1 MRPHSP
7 AVPARLCPRALT
19 FLACLLFAG
28 LAGAV
33 PAETA
38 GAPSPLPGEA
48 AAAGA
53 GDLRSSAMAAY
64 EKDAYAEA
72 LPQLKEVH
80 ALNPQDAEVAGRL
93 GFAAKETGAYEVAL
107 SALESAVQLK
117 GDEYYYWW
125 WLSDTQRLLGKYAEA
140 LKSMERA
147 RDLAPAEAREELQQ
161 YVAYTTILADGTASW
176 ENFDQHLKFSER
188 HRNMRRV
195 RRQIEEY
202 VNALDVVPE
211 YAPDEAPAL
220 ARLAWV
226 YQQIGIQYVYL
237 EDPDPAIDYL
247 KQALIYGRQA
257 GALPE
262 VMRMEQFI
270 AIAFR
275 LKADREP
282 QAAAAHFEQ
291 AVKHWNNALDLARQ
305 TADLVYQRYV
315 QGRLLETL
323 CQFRPLDD
331 AALVELRKANLKEVP
346 WQGPV
351 NEYSVA
357 EAVLGEAVCRLFEG
371 DYAGARILFEMGL
384 PYFEQSKYL
393 SDNQR
398 VVEIYLGLAR
408 VYFQQEHYAESLD
421 AAIKAGD
428 AAGKARQFVDAD
440 AFNRGAGEH
449 MLRHVAAARARA
461 CIALERPEDAFT
473 LLEDFSVQGVR
484 NLLASVLADDT
495 ARTDA
500 ASEQSVLKRRV
511 PMLEGLLAKARE
523 AADPEETAR
532 LELRLAEDTARL
544 HWLDKGV
551 SYLSQATLNFAL
563 PSAATLTQ
571 AREALGNDALL
582 LYYLFDRWG
591 GVALA
596 VDLDAVSGFL
606 LSPGEK
612 EIHAG
617 AASLQYAAGPEAVQA
632 ATAALRDGLL
642 APMAGL
648 APGKVRVV
656 VPDPALSGLS
666 LESLGAAEPFLY
678 ANSAASLRK
687 AAETAV
693 TPATRLRYVMGRA
706 GMDPAP
712 CAGMPPY
719 EAVQCLDGEKA
730 VVTGIVSDVQ
740 KNEAL
745 HLGCVLDQR
754 PPDALLCEMTFV
766 GDGSGDTTL
775 PFARILGMNL
785 PAALVIL
792 DWTAAAPGPG
802 GLRSDAAKLITELLI
817 YAGTRSVLVV
827 APGIDEEARNCF
839 FKAFHANVTPAGATR
854 AATLGREAVEQ
865 HWPGGNRA
873 AGFHLYGAAH

>member
-1 MRPHSP
+1 MRPNFSVVLP
-7 AVPARLCPRALT
+7 RPCLLAVPACLVLLC
-19 FLACLLFAG
+19 AG

-33 PAETA
+33 PSEPPS
-38 GAPSPLPGEA
+38 APVPLPNEA
-48 AAAGA
+48 AVAGPA
-53 GDLRSSAMAAY
+53 DLRASAMAAY
-64 EKDAYAEA
+64 EKGAYAEA
-72 LPQLKEVH
+72 LPILKEVY
-80 ALNPQDAEVAGRL
+80 ALNPQDVEVAGRL
-93 GFAAKETGAYEVAL
+93 GFSAKETGAYEIAL
-107 SALESAVQLK
+107 AALESAVQLK
-117 GDEYYYWW
+117 GDDYYYWW
-125 WLSDTQRLLGKYAEA
+125 WLSDTQRLLGKYADA

-161 YVAYTTILADGTASW
+161 YVAYTTILADGSASW

-202 VNALDVVPE
+202 VNALDVAPE
-211 YAPDEAPAL
+211 YGPDEKEAL

-247 KQALIYGRQA
+247 KQALIYGRQT
-257 GALPE
+257 GVLPE

-282 QAAAAHFEQ
+282 LDAAAYFEQ
-291 AVKHWNNALDLARQ
+291 AVKHWNNALDLARE

-346 WQGPV
+346 WQGPA

-371 DYAGARILFEMGL
+371 DYAGARILYEMGL

-428 AAGKARQFVDAD
+428 AAGKARQYVDAD
-440 AFNRGAGEH
+440 AFNRGAGGH
-449 MLRHVAAARARA
+449 VLKHVAVARARA
-461 CIALERPEDAFT
+461 CIALERPEEAFT
-473 LLEDFSVQGVR
+473 LLEDYSVQGVK
-484 NLLASVLADDT
+484 NLLGTVLADDT

-500 ASEQSVLKRRV
+500 ASEQSVLRRRV
-511 PMLEGLLAKARE
+511 PMLEGLLAKAGE
-523 AADPEETAR
+523 AGDPEETAR
-532 LELRLAEDTARL
+532 LEQRLAGDTARL
-544 HWLDKGV
+544 QWLDKGI

-571 AREALGNDALL
+571 AREALGNEALL

-591 GVALA
+591 GVALG
-596 VDLDAVSGFL
+596 VDLDAVKGFL
-606 LSPGEK
+606 LGPGEQDVYT
-612 EIHAG
+612 G
-617 AASLQYAAGPEAVQA
+617 AASLKNAAGPEAAQA
-632 ATAALRDGLL
+632 AAAVLGDGLL
-642 APMAGL
+642 TPVADF
-648 APGKVRVV
+648 APGKRRVV
-656 VPDPALSGLS
+656 VPDPVLSGLS
-666 LESLGAAEPFLY
+666 LEALGGPGPVQY

-687 AAETAV
+687 AVETPS
-693 TPATRLRYVMGRA
+693 TPATRLRYVMGRV
-706 GMDPAP
+706 GMDAAP
-712 CAGMPPY
+712 CAGLPSY
-719 EAVQCLDGEKA
+719 EAVNCLDAENA
-730 VVTGIVSDVQ
+730 VVPGIVSDIQ
-740 KNEAL
+740 KNEVI
-745 HLGCVLDQR
+745 HLGCLLEQR
-754 PPDALLCEMTFV
+754 PPDALLCEIVFGAGGGETV
-766 GDGSGDTTL
+766 L
-775 PFARILGMNL
+775 PFARILGMSL
-785 PAALVIL
+785 PAATVIL
-792 DWTAAAPGPG
+792 DWTVASPAPGP
-802 GLRSDAAKLITELLI
+802 LRSDAAKLITELLI

-827 APGIDEEARNCF
+827 ASEVGDEVRTCF
-839 FKAFHANVTPAGATR
+839 FKVFHENLSAAGATR
-854 AATLGREAVEQ
+854 ATALGREAVEQ
-865 HWPGGNRA
+865 QWPGGNRA
-873 AGFHLYGAAH
+873 AGFHVYGAAH

>member
-1 MRPHSP
+1 MRPNFSVVLARP
-7 AVPARLCPRALT
+7 CLLAVPACL
-19 FLACLLFAG
+19 CLLCAC

-33 PAETA
+33 PSEPS
-38 GAPSPLPGEA
+38 GAPSPLPNEA
-48 AAAGA
+48 AVAGP
-53 GDLRSSAMAAY
+53 GDLRASAMAAY
-64 EKDAYAEA
+64 EKGAYAEA

-80 ALNPQDAEVAGRL
+80 ALNPQDVEVAGRL
-93 GFAAKETGAYEVAL
+93 GFSAKETGAYEIAL
-107 SALESAVQLK
+107 AALESAVQLK
-117 GDEYYYWW
+117 GDDYYYWW

-161 YVAYTTILADGTASW
+161 YVAYTTILADGAASW

-202 VNALDVVPE
+202 VNALDVAPE
-211 YAPDEAPAL
+211 YGPDEKEAL

-247 KQALIYGRQA
+247 KQALIYGRQT

-282 QAAAAHFEQ
+282 LDAAAYFEQ
-291 AVKHWNNALDLARQ
+291 AVKHWNNALDLARE

-346 WQGPV
+346 WQGPA

-371 DYAGARILFEMGL
+371 DYAGARILYEMGL

-428 AAGKARQFVDAD
+428 AAGKARQYVDAD
-440 AFNRGAGEH
+440 AFNRGAGGH
-449 MLRHVAAARARA
+449 VLKHVAVARARA
-461 CIALERPEDAFT
+461 CIALERPEEAFT
-473 LLEDFSVQGVR
+473 LLEDYSVQGVK
-484 NLLASVLADDT
+484 NLLGAVLADDT

-500 ASEQSVLKRRV
+500 ASEQSVLRRRV
-511 PMLEGLLAKARE
+511 PMLEGLLVKARE
-523 AADPEETAR
+523 AGDPEETAR
-532 LELRLAEDTARL
+532 LEQRLAEDTARL
-544 HWLDKGV
+544 QWLDKGI

-571 AREALGNDALL
+571 AREALGNEALL

-591 GVALA
+591 GVALHIDSD
-596 VDLDAVSGFL
+596 VVQGVL
-606 LSPGEK
+606 LKPGEN
-612 EIHAG
+612 EIGASVEALRNAGTPDTFQAAAG
-617 AASLQYAAGPEAVQA
+617 ALQESLVTPIPQLAAGK
-632 ATAALRDGLL
+632 T
-642 APMAGL
+642 
-648 APGKVRVV
+648 RVV
-656 VPDPALSGLS
+656 IRDAALSGLS
-666 LESLGAAEPFLY
+666 FEALVGMDTVVY

-687 AAETAV
+687 AGESNSG
-693 TPATRLRYVMGRA
+693 PLDRLRYVMGHDA
-706 GMDPAP
+706 LDESLCTIASFPLM
-712 CAGMPPY
+712 
-719 EAVQCLDGEKA
+719 VQCIAGENLTIPK
-730 VVTGIVSDVQ
+730 IVSDVQ
-740 KNEAL
+740 TDEVL
-745 HLGCVLDQR
+745 HLGCILDQR
-754 PPDALLCEMTFV
+754 PPDVLLCELIFGTNGAENV
-766 GDGSGDTTL
+766 L
-775 PFARILGMNL
+775 PFARLLGMQL
-785 PAALVIL
+785 PAALTTL
-792 DWTAAAPGPG
+792 DWTADVGAGP
-802 GLRSDAAKLITELLI
+802 LRSAALTVITELLL
-817 YAGTRSVLVV
+817 YAGTKSVLVV
-827 APGIDEEARNCF
+827 APGTDTDVRN
-839 FKAFHANVTPAGATR
+839 AFLDAFYMNLASD
-854 AATLGREAVEQ
+854 GR
-865 HWPGGNRA
+865 NRA
-873 AGFHLYGAAH
+873 FQFGRDIVKAAFPDAHHELCFSLYGTVR